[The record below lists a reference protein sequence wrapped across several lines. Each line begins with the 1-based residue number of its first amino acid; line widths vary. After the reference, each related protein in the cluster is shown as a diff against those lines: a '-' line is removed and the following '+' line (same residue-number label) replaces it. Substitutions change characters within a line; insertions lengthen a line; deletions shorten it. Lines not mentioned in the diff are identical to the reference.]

1 MNVALCISGHLRTI
15 DKCYDSHY
23 NNILKNINPD
33 VFIHSWSDIESNTNS
48 WHKLHMQNRKVDE
61 NTIKFLEEKYNPKI
75 LKIEDQI
82 DFKLSGNQFG
92 TNISSNGQKNMT
104 YSAKQ
109 SFLLQKNY
117 SFSKNKKYDF
127 IIKIRPDLFIKK
139 DFLKSSLNFEK
150 KLILFG
156 NKKEERIYKNKN
168 IGYSALDCL
177 YILNCNFLKENPFLV
192 YDSFNEFYLRNSYIN
207 SPFLDYIIEKNID
220 FEICNN
226 NLYGNSWIIKRN
238 L

>member
-15 DKCYDSHY
+15 EKCYSSHY
-23 NNILKNINPD
+23 DNILKNINPD
-33 VFIHSWSDIESNTNS
+33 VFIHSWSFIESETNS
-48 WHKLHMQNRKVDE
+48 WHKLHMKNKKIDA
-61 NTIKFLEEKYNPKI
+61 NIIKFLEEKYNPKL

-82 DFKLSGNQFG
+82 NFKLLGNQFG

-109 SFLLQKNY
+109 SFLLQKDY
-117 SFSKNKKYDF
+117 SIANNIKYDF

-139 DFLKSSLNFEK
+139 DFLKSSLDFEK

-156 NKKEERIYKNKN
+156 NKRKKTIYKNKN

-177 YILNCNFLKENPFLV
+177 YILNCNNLKENPFFI
-192 YDSFNEFYLRNSYIN
+192 YDNFNEFYLRKNYIN

-238 L
+238 